1 MGAIRVGARRAAL
14 GAAIVVSLV
23 LGGVLEAWAQ
33 GNIELGPF
41 RILTSLDLSGE
52 YNDNILLSPRDEE
65 SDFIWTVSPGV
76 TIELPGR
83 RVALRLGYRAD
94 IIRYVENDS
103 LDTVDH
109 TVQAA
114 VVYNSPRGL
123 TVSLTDEF
131 KRTEG
136 FAGFPVPELTDRV
149 ERLENLLRAEGEYR
163 FADRWSA
170 GAFYNFLIV
179 DYSSGPEF
187 DELDREDHTFGGT
200 IFYRILPKTS
210 ILGEY
215 RYQIIRYDLD
225 AIAAD
230 RDSDSHFF
238 LVGVKGDLT
247 AKTSAGVKVG
257 YQTKDYESSA
267 REDFDGL
274 VVEGEIIW
282 KYRDPSQLR
291 VFGGRANIESTFQ
304 GNNFYVANYGGLELR
319 HYLTSV
325 LILTVRGLVGTNE
338 YPEAVTI
345 ETETQ
350 ERDDTF
356 YEAAV
361 GLRYQVRRW
370 LALEV
375 AYQYLRRDSNFR
387 DFDYTNNRVI
397 GTIHLTY

>member
-1 MGAIRVGARRAAL
+1 MGALRSFARRAAL
-14 GAAIVVSLV
+14 GALVAGAFV
-23 LGGVLEAWAQ
+23 LGGVVDAAAQ

-41 RILTSLDLSGE
+41 RLLTSLDLSGE
-52 YNDNILLSPRDEE
+52 YNDNILLSPDDEE
-65 SDFIWTVSPGV
+65 SDFIWTISPGI
-76 TIELPGR
+76 TLELPGR
-83 RVALRLGYRAD
+83 RLALRLGYRAD
-94 IIRYVENDS
+94 IIQYVENDS

-109 TVQAA
+109 TVQASA
-114 VVYNSPRGL
+114 AYHSPGGL
-123 TVSLTDEF
+123 VLSLTDEF

-149 ERLENLLRAEGEYR
+149 ERFENLLRAEGEYR

-170 GAFYNFLIV
+170 GGFYNFLIV

-187 DELDREDHTFGGT
+187 DELDRQDHTFGGT
-200 IFYRILPKTS
+200 LYYRILPKTS
-210 ILGEY
+210 VLGEY

-225 AIAAD
+225 AIADD

-247 AKTSAGVKVG
+247 AKTSAGIKVG
-257 YQTKDYESSA
+257 YQTKDYDNPA

-274 VVEGEIIW
+274 VVEGEIVW

-291 VFGGRANIESTFQ
+291 LYGGRANVESTFEA
-304 GNNFYVANYGGLELR
+304 NNFFIANYGGLELR

-325 LILTVRGLVGTNE
+325 LILTVRGLVGTND
-338 YPEAVTI
+338 YPEAVTVG
-345 ETETQ
+345 TRTD

-356 YEAAV
+356 YEAGVA
-361 GLRYQVRRW
+361 LRYQVRRW
-370 LALEV
+370 LALEL
-375 AYQYLRRDSNFR
+375 AYQYLRRDSNFHE
-387 DFDYTNNRVI
+387 FDYTNNRVI